1 MSDQI
6 GEPLEGTEAGQ
17 PSPTLPEQAPTEAP
31 AYVTRAD
38 LEAFGKTITEEVRK
52 AAQSQVDRSLTGF
65 KKQLERDSK
74 QFAEAAAE
82 AGFSQEDIAE
92 AVRARKAKALAEFQL
107 SQQQEQQPAQV
118 DYETV
123 ERVNKWIVK
132 TAVGLGVEPLEPTDP
147 EFKKVNFNDPSPEKF
162 QAQYKAAMELK
173 AQREGKAAPPEEAPQ
188 PPQTNPAA
196 RIPLA
201 GGTGGGNTN
210 QLTARLQ
217 ELQKAPSKNYKEI
230 QELTAQL
237 QAALKR

>member
-52 AAQSQVDRSLTGF
+52 VTQSQMDRSLTGF
-65 KKQLERDSK
+65 KKQLEKESR
-74 QFAEAAAE
+74 QFSELATE

-107 SQQQEQQPAQV
+107 SQQQEQPAQV
-118 DYETV
+118 DIETV

-147 EFKKVNFNDPSPEKF
+147 EFKKVNFNEANPDRF
-162 QAQYKAAMELK
+162 QAQYKAAMDLK
-173 AQREGKAAPPEEAPQ
+173 AQREGKATSPEEAPQ

-201 GGTGGGNTN
+201 GGTGGGNIN

-230 QELTAQL
+230 QEVTAQL
-237 QAALKR
+237 QSALKR